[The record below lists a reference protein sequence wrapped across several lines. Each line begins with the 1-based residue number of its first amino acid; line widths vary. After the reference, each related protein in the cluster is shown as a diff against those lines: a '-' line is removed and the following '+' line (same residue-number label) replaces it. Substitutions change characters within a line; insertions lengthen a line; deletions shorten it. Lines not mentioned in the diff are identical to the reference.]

1 MQAQVG
7 RIQGQ
12 RLLLDLAIPPLKG
25 EKKGITSNSSGRWV
39 IMPLLLLRKVAMKIE
54 TAFLP
59 ILLFLLLLLIIRQL
73 MESSMFSSKRRVGG
87 LMAPVLRE
95 WRKGLAG
102 VEWVYQVLFQQVLV
116 GGGSR

>member
-25 EKKGITSNSSGRWV
+25 EKKGMASNSSGRWV
-39 IMPLLLLRKVAMKIE
+39 IMPLLRLRKVAMKIE

>member
-25 EKKGITSNSSGRWV
+25 EKKGMASNSSGRWV

-59 ILLFLLLLLIIRQL
+59 ILLFLLLLIIRQL

-95 WRKGLAG
+95 WRKGLVG